1 MQTIGRRGV
10 RNVLT
15 TVNWCDLPLISLP
28 TRDESRKT
36 IISFN
41 LATQLWSLSKERKK
55 KKGKFVYYMPVSW
68 KLSKFSVF
76 GTCPDYSGG
85 AECYHQKYCQRT
97 ITLLLEVMS
106 LGRCRRDRRKWC
118 GRDPGQTHSL
128 SLPYPSVTVPVGEPA
143 GDGGCG

>member
-1 MQTIGRRGV
+1 
-10 RNVLT
+10 
-15 TVNWCDLPLISLP
+15 
-28 TRDESRKT
+28 
-36 IISFN
+36 
-41 LATQLWSLSKERKK
+41 
-55 KKGKFVYYMPVSW
+55 MPISW

-128 SLPYPSVTVPVGEPA
+128 SPPYPSVTVPVGEPV
-143 GDGGCG
+143 GDGGCGQNVQGTTVVDFFLPEKAKSSKSIQETPPR